1 MCVLLFM
8 EVKDIQ
14 PEGIKLIKSAR
25 GLMHWE
31 IRINDLDIDKLKLIN
46 DRLVKE
52 FGNVGYGGND
62 LE

>member
-1 MCVLLFM
+1 M

-25 GLMHWE
+25 GIMHWE
-31 IRINDLDIDKLKLIN
+31 IRINDLDIDKLKDIN
-46 DRLVKE
+46 GKLEKE
-52 FGNVGYGGND
+52 FGNTGVNGND

>member
-1 MCVLLFM
+1 MCALILM

-25 GLMHWE
+25 GLKHWE
-31 IRINDLDIDKLKLIN
+31 IRIDNLDIDKLKDLN
-46 DRLVKE
+46 SKMEKE
-52 FGNVGYGGND
+52 FGSSVVNGND